1 MKIALTWDPRT
12 SNILSTCNKRG
23 ERCQRATDTDDL
35 GNNADESQ
43 TVYIKRVMTHITE
56 MCFILSFFYSTCR
69 RDYD

>member
-1 MKIALTWDPRT
+1 MKIAPTWDPRT
-12 SNILSTCNKRG
+12 SNILSCNKRG

-56 MCFILSFFYSTCR
+56 MCFILSFFYPTCR